1 MDGEELDW
9 TTENKPREVRTGRRA
24 RAAPAFTLED
34 SAGGIDDDDIGN
46 DIGGGSSSPGPPRPC
61 RRQGGWA
68 DDTGKE
74 KKRPEGKKSMDDAVE
89 DARLR
94 SDSPPRRDDSDE
106 DIPVIPDLDDVQ
118 EEDMATQIAAPPSLQ
133 VNKIATYRELDTDL
147 FKQAAFLILDDEID
161 LKPLAKCLS
170 AETDVLEEDKPWD
183 WDRLFTEVTSE
194 LQVEWEAERPKEED
208 EPLPMQG

>member
-1 MDGEELDW
+1 MEGEDLDW
-9 TTENKPREVRTGRRA
+9 TSDNKPREVRTGRRA
-24 RAAPAFTLED
+24 RATPAFTLD
-34 SAGGIDDDDIGN
+34 DNAGPGVEDDDISN
-46 DIGGGSSSPGPPRPC
+46 DIGGGSSSPGPPRPS

-74 KKRPEGKKSMDDAVE
+74 KKRGKKSMDDAVE

>member
-1 MDGEELDW
+1 MYEKSSHI
-9 TTENKPREVRTGRRA
+9 TSYS
-24 RAAPAFTLED
+24 TLSLMNFSFLWECF
-34 SAGGIDDDDIGN
+34 IC
-46 DIGGGSSSPGPPRPC
+46 GPC
-61 RRQGGWA
+61 
-68 DDTGKE
+68 
-74 KKRPEGKKSMDDAVE
+74 RPEGKKSMDDAVE

>member
-46 DIGGGSSSPGPPRPC
+46 DIGGGSSSPGPPRPS

-74 KKRPEGKKSMDDAVE
+74 KKS
-89 DARLR
+89 ARLR